1 MLNDISNRERFDIL
15 VARFCKAINQSDLV
29 EVIRDG
35 QPFGADGMECRLE
48 LNSSI
53 DERRAYIFV
62 CAGFPQDAALTGKL
76 VADITTLAEGQCGLV
91 RPENDSPVYTVV
103 PFSVEATDVKGLNDY
118 FMTAL
123 DVAWALQDDSTQ
135 AA

>member
-1 MLNDISNRERFDIL
+1 MLLFVMLCLKHKIPD
-15 VARFCKAINQSDLV
+15 
-29 EVIRDG
+29 
-35 QPFGADGMECRLE
+35 RL
-48 LNSSI
+48 
-53 DERRAYIFV
+53 
-62 CAGFPQDAALTGKL
+62 
-76 VADITTLAEGQCGLV
+76 CGLV